1 MKEPHHRDRGAVI
14 PLVALLLPVLI
25 VMVAMAVDLGR
36 QRSDRRLAQAG
47 ADVVALDMMRVAD
60 GRTLQQVLSDPAT
73 LVALTESAERNGFVN
88 AVGFVVDTRQPHIT
102 NIEWGEVAGDVFEVL
117 DPLVPADLDTVP
129 TAVRISTSRT
139 TDYFFQPG
147 SGSVQRSAVAAYP
160 QPKVDLTVGS
170 VGAGFQPNVP
180 DSLALDATVEALNA
194 RLAAHFGATVPNPG
208 TAGFDLVGYRGLAAA
223 DVDLRRVAANAGFAS
238 PDELLASD
246 MSVGQFFDATVAA
259 LDQQAADGDPNAAN
273 AAVELRRFQTQMGV
287 DNSARMSLGETLLF
301 EQGGDSA
308 AAVGSLNALDL
319 LSAGAEVIDG
329 TSFLSYQLSPA
340 IPGVAVAHVDQ
351 YLVNRATVRRGLPL
365 HGTATNKQL
374 RFQVDLQVA
383 PLLGMTTPV
392 TIPLVI
398 EAAVATGTVDRMT
411 CSDPL
416 TLSEAEIDVL
426 TSGLTV
432 RLGTAADL
440 SADNLAISQGV
451 LIEGDGLTV
460 SALLNLGLSLSQILG
475 LNLTQDTTGSASAS
489 VLGGSS
495 QHVFFPY
502 QDPNPYQRAPGGVG
516 ALTLGAQL
524 ASSLSASLGN
534 SLLGTTATTNLVNQL
549 SYVFDDLDTAIIDPL
564 LASAGVTVAGADVLA
579 ENLDCDGAGLK
590 LVG

>member
-1 MKEPHHRDRGAVI
+1 MISRGERERGAVI
-14 PLVALLLPVLI
+14 PLVALMLPMLI
-25 VMVAMAVDLGR
+25 VITAIAVDLGR

-60 GRTLQQVLSDPAT
+60 GRTLQQILSDPAT
-73 LVALTESAERNGFVN
+73 SVALTESAERNGFVN

-102 NIEWGEVAGDVFEVL
+102 NIAWGEAAGDVFEVL

-129 TAVRISTSRT
+129 TAVRISTART

-147 SGSVQRSAVAAYP
+147 SGRVQRSAVAAYP

-246 MSVGQFFDATVAA
+246 MSVGQFFDATAAA
-259 LDQQAADGDPNAAN
+259 LDQQAAEGDPNAAN
-273 AAVELRRFQTQMGV
+273 AAVELRRFQSQMGV
-287 DNSARMSLGETLLF
+287 DNSARMSLGETLQF

-319 LSAGAEVIDG
+319 LSGGAEVIDG
-329 TSFLSYQLSPA
+329 TSFLSYRLSPA
-340 IPGVAVAHVDQ
+340 IPGVAVANVDQ
-351 YLVNRATVRRGLPL
+351 YLVRRATIRRGLPL

-374 RFQVDLQVA
+374 RFKVDLQVA

-392 TIPLVI
+392 FLPLVI

-416 TLSEAEIDVL
+416 ALSEAEIDVL
-426 TSGLTV
+426 TSGVTV

-440 SADNLAISQGV
+440 TADNLAISQGV
-451 LIEGDGLTV
+451 LIEDGGLTV

-475 LNLTQDTTGSASAS
+475 LNLSQDTTGAASAS

-495 QHVFFPY
+495 QHVFLPY
-502 QDPNPYQRAPGGVG
+502 QDPNPFQRAPGGVG